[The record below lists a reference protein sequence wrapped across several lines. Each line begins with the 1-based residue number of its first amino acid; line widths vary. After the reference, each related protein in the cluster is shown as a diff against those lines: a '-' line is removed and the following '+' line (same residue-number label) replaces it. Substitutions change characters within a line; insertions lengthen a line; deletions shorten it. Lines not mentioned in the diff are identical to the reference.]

1 VAFKYFNV
9 KNGLVTGNILLH
21 AGNGVVSANTFTGN
35 ISVTDSANLGNVSNV
50 KITGGANGYVLTTD
64 GTGNLSWSSQQSG
77 SANTISNG
85 NSNVSIG
92 TANGNV
98 TISVG
103 GTSNTVV
110 FSNSGVLI
118 DGTGNITGNL
128 VVGNVTTTLI
138 GGTLTTGAQPNI
150 TQVGTLGNLA
160 VTGNTT
166 TSNLTVSTRAV
177 LGSISGVSITGGSNG
192 YVMTTDGSGN
202 LSWAALGALI
212 THDSFSGNGVQTTFT
227 LSSTPASENYTL
239 ININGATQL
248 KSSYSLSGANI
259 VFSEAPPNGSS
270 IEVTTFGQKPT
281 TSGYVNRKYV
291 GNGSANTY
299 TVTSGCSETD
309 VLVFLNGI
317 CQMPVDDYTISGS
330 NLTFQF
336 NVANGVSIQIR
347 ELPR

>member
-1 VAFKYFNV
+1 MAFKYFNV

-50 KITGGANGYVLTTD
+50 KITGGQANYVLRTD
-64 GTGNLSWSSQQSG
+64 GTGNLSWVALSESPNS
-77 SANTISNG
+77 ISNG
-85 NSNVSIG
+85 NSNVSINS
-92 TANGNV
+92 ANGNV

-110 FSNSGVLI
+110 FSNAGITV
-118 DGTGNITGNL
+118 DGTANITGNV
-128 VVGNVTTTLI
+128 VVGNLSTTLL
-138 GGTLTTGAQPNI
+138 GGTLTTGSQPNI
-150 TQVGTLGNLA
+150 TQIGNLTSLT
-160 VTGNTT
+160 VTGNTST
-166 TSNLTVSTRAV
+166 GNLVVTTRAT
-177 LGSISGVSITGGSNG
+177 LGSISGVNITGGSNG

-212 THDSFSGNGVQTTFT
+212 TQDSFSGNGVQTTYT
-227 LSSTPASENYTL
+227 LSATPASKSYTL

-248 KSSYSLSGANI
+248 KNSYSLSGANI
-259 VFSEAPPNGSS
+259 VFSEAPPEGSS
-270 IEVTTFGQKPT
+270 IDVTTFGQKPT
-281 TSGYVNRKYV
+281 TSGYITRKYV
-291 GNGSANTY
+291 GNGSENTY
-299 TVTSGCSETD
+299 IVTNGCSEND
-309 VLVFLNGI
+309 VLVYLNGV

-330 NLTFQF
+330 NLVLQT